1 MKYSCYIFDLDGTLL
16 YTLEDLANS
25 VNYAMEQNHY
35 PIHTLEEVR
44 NMVGNGVKVLIE
56 RAVPSG
62 TSEDDTLRTLSI
74 FQKHYL
80 IHNEDTTK
88 PYDGIIDMLKAL
100 KNAGKK
106 VAVVSNK
113 FDKATKALC
122 EKYFPGLIDIAV
134 GENEAAGIRKK
145 PYPDMVVEVMRKLNV
160 SQEESVYIGDS
171 EVDID
176 TAHNSSLPCITV
188 LWGFREKEFLTE
200 KGATCFVS
208 SPLEISDI
216 R

>member
-25 VNYAMEQNHY
+25 VNYAMEQSQY
-35 PIHTLEEVR
+35 PTHSIDEVR

-62 TSEDDTLRTLSI
+62 TSVEETLRVLSI
-74 FQKHYL
+74 FQQHYL
-80 IHNEDTTK
+80 IHNQDTTR
-88 PYDGIIDMLKAL
+88 PYEGIMEMLNAL
-100 KNAGKK
+100 KQAGKK

-122 EKYFPGLIDIAV
+122 DKYFPGLIDIAV

-145 PYPDMVVEVMRKLNV
+145 PYPDMVMEVMQELGV
-160 SQEESVYIGDS
+160 SADESVYIGDS

-176 TAHNSSLPCITV
+176 TARNASLPCITV
-188 LWGFREKEFLTE
+188 LWGFREKDFLKE
-200 KGATCFVS
+200 KGATCFVT
-208 SPLEISDI
+208 SPLEISD
-216 R
+216 

>member
-25 VNYAMEQNHY
+25 VNYAMEQSQY
-35 PIHTLEEVR
+35 PTHSIDEVR

-62 TSEDDTLRTLSI
+62 TSREETLHALSI
-74 FQKHYL
+74 FQQHYL
-80 IHNEDTTK
+80 IHNQDTTR
-88 PYDGIIDMLKAL
+88 PYEGIMEMLNAL
-100 KNAGKK
+100 KHAGKK

-122 EKYFPGLIDIAV
+122 DKYFPGLIDIAV

-145 PYPDMVVEVMRKLNV
+145 PYPDMVMEVMQELGV
-160 SQEESVYIGDS
+160 SADESVYIGDS

-176 TAHNSSLPCITV
+176 TARNASLPCITV
-188 LWGFREKEFLTE
+188 LWGFREKDFLKE
-200 KGATCFVS
+200 KGATCFVT
-208 SPLEISDI
+208 SPLEISD
-216 R
+216 

>member
-25 VNYAMEQNHY
+25 VNYAMEQSQY
-35 PIHTLEEVR
+35 PTHSIDEVR

-62 TSEDDTLRTLSI
+62 TSREETLHALSI
-74 FQKHYL
+74 FQQHYL
-80 IHNEDTTK
+80 IHNQDTTR
-88 PYDGIIDMLKAL
+88 PYEGIMEMLNAL
-100 KNAGKK
+100 KQAGKK

-122 EKYFPGLIDIAV
+122 DKYFPGLIDIAV

-145 PYPDMVVEVMRKLNV
+145 PYPDMVMEVMQELGV
-160 SQEESVYIGDS
+160 SADESVYIGDS

-176 TAHNSSLPCITV
+176 TARNASLPCITV
-188 LWGFREKEFLTE
+188 LWGFREKDFLKE
-200 KGATCFVS
+200 KGATCFVT
-208 SPLEISDI
+208 SPLEISD
-216 R
+216 

>member
-25 VNYAMEQNHY
+25 VNYAMEQSHY
-35 PIHTLEEVR
+35 PTHSIDEVR

-62 TSEDDTLRTLSI
+62 TSREETLHALSI
-74 FQKHYL
+74 FQQHYL
-80 IHNEDTTK
+80 IHNQDTTR
-88 PYDGIIDMLKAL
+88 PYEGIMEMLNAL
-100 KNAGKK
+100 KQAGKK

-122 EKYFPGLIDIAV
+122 DKYFPGLIDIAV

-145 PYPDMVVEVMRKLNV
+145 PYPDMVMEVMQELGV
-160 SQEESVYIGDS
+160 SADESVYIGDS

-176 TAHNSSLPCITV
+176 TARNASLPCITV
-188 LWGFREKEFLTE
+188 LWGFREKDFLKE
-200 KGATCFVS
+200 KGAKCFVT
-208 SPLEISDI
+208 SPLEISD
-216 R
+216 

>member
-25 VNYAMEQNHY
+25 VNYAMEQSQY
-35 PIHTLEEVR
+35 PTHSIDEVR

-62 TSEDDTLRTLSI
+62 TSEEETLRALSI

-80 IHNEDTTK
+80 IHNQDTTR
-88 PYDGIIDMLKAL
+88 PYEGIMEMLNAL
-100 KNAGKK
+100 KRAGKK

-122 EKYFPGLIDIAV
+122 DKYFPGLIDIAV
-134 GENEAAGIRKK
+134 GENEATGIKKK
-145 PYPDMVVEVMRKLNV
+145 PYPDMVMEVMQELGV
-160 SQEESVYIGDS
+160 SADESVYIGDS

-176 TAHNSSLPCITV
+176 TARNASLPCITV
-188 LWGFREKEFLTE
+188 LWGFREKDFLKE
-200 KGATCFVS
+200 KGATCFVT
-208 SPLEISDI
+208 SPLEISD
-216 R
+216 

>member
-25 VNYAMEQNHY
+25 VNYAMEQSQY
-35 PIHTLEEVR
+35 PTHSIDEVR

-62 TSEDDTLRTLSI
+62 TSEEEALRALSI
-74 FQKHYL
+74 FQQHYL
-80 IHNEDTTK
+80 IHNQDTTR
-88 PYDGIIDMLKAL
+88 PYEGIMEMLNAL
-100 KNAGKK
+100 KQAGKK

-122 EKYFPGLIDIAV
+122 DKYFPGLIDIAV

-145 PYPDMVVEVMRKLNV
+145 PYPDMVMEVMQELGV
-160 SQEESVYIGDS
+160 SADESVYIGDS

-176 TAHNSSLPCITV
+176 TARNASLPCITV
-188 LWGFREKEFLTE
+188 LWGFREKDFLKE
-200 KGATCFVS
+200 KGATCFVT
-208 SPLEISDI
+208 SPLEISD
-216 R
+216 

>member
-25 VNYAMEQNHY
+25 VNYAMEQSQY
-35 PIHTLEEVR
+35 PTHSIDEVR

-62 TSEDDTLRTLSI
+62 TSEEETLHALSI
-74 FQKHYL
+74 FQQHYL
-80 IHNEDTTK
+80 IHNQDTTR
-88 PYDGIIDMLKAL
+88 PYEGIMEMLNAL
-100 KNAGKK
+100 KRAGKK

-122 EKYFPGLIDIAV
+122 DKYFPGLIDIAV

-145 PYPDMVVEVMRKLNV
+145 PYPDMVMEVMQELGV
-160 SQEESVYIGDS
+160 SADESVYIGDS

-176 TAHNSSLPCITV
+176 TARNASLPCITV
-188 LWGFREKEFLTE
+188 LWGFREKDFLKE
-200 KGATCFVS
+200 KGAKCFVT
-208 SPLEISDI
+208 SPLEISD
-216 R
+216 

>member
-25 VNYAMEQNHY
+25 VNYAMEQSLY
-35 PIHTLEEVR
+35 PTHSIDEVR

-62 TSEDDTLRTLSI
+62 TSEEEALRALSI
-74 FQKHYL
+74 FQQHYL
-80 IHNEDTTK
+80 IHNQDTTR
-88 PYDGIIDMLKAL
+88 PYEGIMEMLNAL
-100 KNAGKK
+100 KQAGKK

-122 EKYFPGLIDIAV
+122 DKYFPGLIDIAV

-145 PYPDMVVEVMRKLNV
+145 PYPDMVMEVMQELGV
-160 SQEESVYIGDS
+160 SADESVYIGDS

-176 TAHNSSLPCITV
+176 TARNASLPCITV
-188 LWGFREKEFLTE
+188 LWGFREKDFLKE
-200 KGATCFVS
+200 KGATCFVT
-208 SPLEISDI
+208 SPLEISD
-216 R
+216 

>member
-25 VNYAMEQNHY
+25 VNYAMEQSQY
-35 PIHTLEEVR
+35 PTHSIDEVR

-62 TSEDDTLRTLSI
+62 TSEEEALRALSI
-74 FQKHYL
+74 FQQHYL
-80 IHNEDTTK
+80 IHNQDTTR
-88 PYDGIIDMLKAL
+88 PYEGIMEMLNAL
-100 KNAGKK
+100 KQAGKK

-122 EKYFPGLIDIAV
+122 DKYFPGLIDIAV
-134 GENEAAGIRKK
+134 GENEATGIRKK
-145 PYPDMVVEVMRKLNV
+145 PYPDMVMEVMQELGV
-160 SQEESVYIGDS
+160 SADESVYIGDS

-176 TAHNSSLPCITV
+176 TARNASLPCITV
-188 LWGFREKEFLTE
+188 LWGFREKDFLKE
-200 KGATCFVS
+200 KGATCFVT
-208 SPLEISDI
+208 SPLEISD
-216 R
+216 

>member
-25 VNYAMEQNHY
+25 VNYAMEQSQY
-35 PIHTLEEVR
+35 PPHSIDEVR

-62 TSEDDTLRTLSI
+62 TSEEETLRALSI

-80 IHNEDTTK
+80 IHNQDTTR
-88 PYDGIIDMLKAL
+88 PYEGIMEMLNAL
-100 KNAGKK
+100 KRAGKK

-122 EKYFPGLIDIAV
+122 DKYFPGLIDIAV

-145 PYPDMVVEVMRKLNV
+145 PYPDMVMEVMQELGV
-160 SQEESVYIGDS
+160 SADESVYIGDS

-176 TAHNSSLPCITV
+176 TARNASLPCITV
-188 LWGFREKEFLTE
+188 LWGFREKDFLKE
-200 KGATCFVS
+200 KGATCFVT
-208 SPLEISDI
+208 SPLEISD
-216 R
+216 

>member
-25 VNYAMEQNHY
+25 VNYAMEQSQY
-35 PIHTLEEVR
+35 PTHSIDEVR

-62 TSEDDTLRTLSI
+62 TSEEETLRALSF

-80 IHNEDTTK
+80 IHNQDTTR
-88 PYDGIIDMLKAL
+88 PYEGIMEMLNAL
-100 KNAGKK
+100 KRAGKK

-122 EKYFPGLIDIAV
+122 DKYFPGLIDIAV

-145 PYPDMVVEVMRKLNV
+145 PYPDMVMEVMQELGV
-160 SQEESVYIGDS
+160 SADESVYIGDS

-176 TAHNSSLPCITV
+176 TARNASLPCITV
-188 LWGFREKEFLTE
+188 LWGFREKDFLKE
-200 KGATCFVS
+200 KGATCFVT
-208 SPLEISDI
+208 SPLEID
-216 R
+216 

>member
-25 VNYAMEQNHY
+25 VNYAMEQSQY
-35 PIHTLEEVR
+35 PTHSIDEVR

-62 TSEDDTLRTLSI
+62 TSVEETLRALSI
-74 FQKHYL
+74 FQQHYL
-80 IHNEDTTK
+80 IHNQDTTR
-88 PYDGIIDMLKAL
+88 PYEGIMEMLNAL
-100 KNAGKK
+100 KQAGKK

-122 EKYFPGLIDIAV
+122 DKYFPGLIDIAV

-145 PYPDMVVEVMRKLNV
+145 PYPDMVMEVMQELGV
-160 SQEESVYIGDS
+160 SADESVYIGDS

-176 TAHNSSLPCITV
+176 TARNASLPCITV
-188 LWGFREKEFLTE
+188 LWGFREKDFLKE
-200 KGATCFVS
+200 KGATCFVT
-208 SPLEISDI
+208 SPLEISD
-216 R
+216 

>member
-25 VNYAMEQNHY
+25 VNYAMEQSHY
-35 PIHTLEEVR
+35 PTHSIDEVR

-62 TSEDDTLRTLSI
+62 TSREETLHALSI
-74 FQKHYL
+74 FQQHYL
-80 IHNEDTTK
+80 IHNQDTTR
-88 PYDGIIDMLKAL
+88 PYEGIMEMLNVL
-100 KNAGKK
+100 KRAGKK

-122 EKYFPGLIDIAV
+122 DKYFPGLIDIAA

-145 PYPDMVVEVMRKLNV
+145 PYPDMVMEVMQELGV
-160 SQEESVYIGDS
+160 SADESVYIGDS

-176 TAHNSSLPCITV
+176 TARNASLPCITV
-188 LWGFREKEFLTE
+188 LWGFREKDFLKE
-200 KGATCFVS
+200 KGATCFVT
-208 SPLEISDI
+208 SPLEISD
-216 R
+216 

>member
-25 VNYAMEQNHY
+25 VNYAMEQSQY
-35 PIHTLEEVR
+35 PTHSIDEVR

-56 RAVPSG
+56 RAVPSD
-62 TSEDDTLRTLSI
+62 TSREETLHALSI
-74 FQKHYL
+74 FQQHYL
-80 IHNEDTTK
+80 IHNQDTTR
-88 PYDGIIDMLKAL
+88 PYEGIMEMLNAL
-100 KNAGKK
+100 KQAGKK

-122 EKYFPGLIDIAV
+122 DKYFPGLIDIAV

-145 PYPDMVVEVMRKLNV
+145 PYPDMVMEVMQELGV
-160 SQEESVYIGDS
+160 SADESVYIGDS

-176 TAHNSSLPCITV
+176 TARNASLPCITV
-188 LWGFREKEFLTE
+188 LWGFREKDFLKE
-200 KGATCFVS
+200 KGATCFVT
-208 SPLEISDI
+208 SPLEISD
-216 R
+216 

>member
-25 VNYAMEQNHY
+25 VNYAMEQSHY
-35 PIHTLEEVR
+35 PTHSIDEVR

-62 TSEDDTLRTLSI
+62 TSREETLHALSI
-74 FQKHYL
+74 FQQHYL
-80 IHNEDTTK
+80 IHNQDTTR
-88 PYDGIIDMLKAL
+88 PYEGIMEMLNAL
-100 KNAGKK
+100 KRAGKK

-122 EKYFPGLIDIAV
+122 DKYFPGLIDIAV

-145 PYPDMVVEVMRKLNV
+145 PYPDMVMEVMQELGV
-160 SQEESVYIGDS
+160 SADESVYIGDS

-176 TAHNSSLPCITV
+176 TARNASLPCITV
-188 LWGFREKEFLTE
+188 LWGFREKDFLKE
-200 KGATCFVS
+200 KGATCFVT
-208 SPLEISDI
+208 SPLEISD
-216 R
+216 

>member
-16 YTLEDLANS
+16 YTLKDLANS
-25 VNYAMEQNHY
+25 VNYAMEQSRY
-35 PIHTLEEVR
+35 PTHSIDEVR

-62 TSEDDTLRTLSI
+62 TSREETLHALSI
-74 FQKHYL
+74 FQQHYL
-80 IHNEDTTK
+80 IHNQDTTR
-88 PYDGIIDMLKAL
+88 PYEGIMEMLNAL
-100 KNAGKK
+100 KQAGKK

-122 EKYFPGLIDIAV
+122 DKYFPGLIDIAV

-145 PYPDMVVEVMRKLNV
+145 PYPDMVMEVMQELGV
-160 SQEESVYIGDS
+160 SADESVYIGDS

-176 TAHNSSLPCITV
+176 TARNASLPCITV
-188 LWGFREKEFLTE
+188 LWGFREKDFLKE
-200 KGATCFVS
+200 KGATCFVT
-208 SPLEISDI
+208 SPLEISD
-216 R
+216 